1 MQKDRICGDM
11 IVLESHDL
19 YFASRDL
26 PFRRS
31 ETNALAPLSNHA
43 PHHRADSGTAR
54 LSAFTRDAHYI
65 VSPLIAKPATPF
77 TVTLFDGRKLTLDDL
92 RGKAVFLNFWASW
105 CLPCREEARDLE
117 AAWQKV
123 KDKNMVFLGVALQDT
138 DKNSSEFL
146 KEFNITYP
154 NGKDESGKI
163 AVDYGTWG
171 IPESFFIDPQGR
183 ITYKHVGGIR
193 AALVIAKLEEAA
205 KGIVSAQEGKGDYSA
220 VR

>member
-1 MQKDRICGDM
+1 M
-11 IVLESHDL
+11 L
-19 YFASRDL
+19 
-26 PFRRS
+26 
-31 ETNALAPLSNHA
+31 
-43 PHHRADSGTAR
+43 
-54 LSAFTRDAHYI
+54 
-65 VSPLIAKPATPF
+65 AKPGAPF
-77 TVTLFDGRKLTLDDL
+77 TITLFDGRKLSLEDL

-105 CLPCREEARDLE
+105 CLPCRAEARDLE

-123 KDKNMVFLGVALQDT
+123 KDKNLVFIGVALQDT
-138 DKNSSEFL
+138 DKNSRSFL

-193 AALVIAKLEEAA
+193 AALVIDKLEEAA
-205 KGIVSAQEGKGDYSA
+205 KGIVSAQEGKGDYSP

>member
-1 MQKDRICGDM
+1 MRT
-11 IVLESHDL
+11 
-19 YFASRDL
+19 
-26 PFRRS
+26 RRLVI
-31 ETNALAPLSNHA
+31 TFLVIAPILALLAF
-43 PHHRADSGTAR
+43 G
-54 LSAFTRDAHYI
+54 FTRDAKYI
-65 VSPLIAKPATPF
+65 RSPLLAKPAAPF
-77 TVTLFDGRKLTLDDL
+77 TVTLFDGKKVALEDL

-105 CLPCREEARDLE
+105 CTPCRDEARDLE

-123 KDKNMVFLGVALQDT
+123 KDKDRVFLGVALQDN
-138 DKNSSEFL
+138 DKDSREFL
-146 KEFNITYP
+146 KEFDVTYP

-193 AALVIAKLEEAA
+193 AALVLTKIEEAA
-205 KGIVSAQEGKGDYSA
+205 RGIASAQEGKADYQS